1 MIFMVI
7 LMIFLA
13 PGVWDFDDACHD
25 YEEHGVN
32 DDWQVLLLPFSDD
45 NICTM
50 SCILLRLVAI
60 DVTTTSFCIFHILL
74 FSFVD
79 KPNSILFQQ
88 STLPALPS
96 RSSTSTSSF
105 LQKDFFAAQAALYLP
120 WSLT

>member
-1 MIFMVI
+1 MQSQVLSWNQVSDLEYFVWKSRTITMTFMKI
-7 LMIFLA
+7 LA
-13 PGVWDFDDACHD
+13 PVPWNFDDVHHD

-96 RSSTSTSSF
+96 RSV
-105 LQKDFFAAQAALYLP
+105 
-120 WSLT
+120 